1 MKPFTTT
8 QAQRIASNLAT
19 ACRDISKLNATAY
32 RFISGC
38 PGFIAH
44 YDLHGFIAHYSGA
57 SLRDDILGY
66 QRINQWHNF
75 RPGER
80 EADYYHSKRDVYN
93 TACARII
100 GADIVNRS
108 GLPSAKIS
116 FMQIGV

>member
-44 YDLHGFIAHYSGA
+44 YDLRGFIAYYSSA

-80 EADYYHSKRDVYN
+80 DADYYHSKRDVYN
-93 TACARII
+93 EACKRII
-100 GADIVNRS
+100 SAEIVKRTGIPS
-108 GLPSAKIS
+108 GRLIVAH
-116 FMQIGV
+116 IGV